1 MHMSDSKDE
10 TLFFDQILLLQ
21 LLQCVLASQ
30 QFFVIGIY
38 DKESRTFTNNRG
50 SLASTRSF

>member
-10 TLFFDQILLLQ
+10 TIFFDQILLLQ

-30 QFFVIGIY
+30 QFS
-38 DKESRTFTNNRG
+38 KEFMI
-50 SLASTRSF
+50 RSQGRLQTTGEV

>member
-10 TLFFDQILLLQ
+10 TLFFDQILLQQ

-30 QFFVIGIY
+30 QFCHREFMISSQGCLQTTGEV
-38 DKESRTFTNNRG
+38 
-50 SLASTRSF
+50 